1 MTHFQ
6 SSGKIPLACVS
17 GIAPIGHVPHG
28 PVAYLPGCYRTASID
43 KFKTGNPLSGGGLLS
58 TIKLRSASGTLPEV
72 EDPAKSLTEED
83 AAAVVRIP
91 LIQEEASGT
100 NCATVAL
107 TRLTSFVGTAI
118 SGATPGALQV
128 TSMTVTSD
136 DPVEPFI
143 VTSQVSTAPV
153 TL

>member
-1 MTHFQ
+1 MRQRHF
-6 SSGKIPLACVS
+6 
-17 GIAPIGHVPHG
+17 APIRHVPLG
-28 PVAYLPGCYRTASID
+28 SVAYLDGWHRTASID
-43 KFKTGNPLSGGGLLS
+43 RFKTGNPLSGGGLLS
-58 TIKLRSASGTLPEV
+58 TIKLRSASRTLLEV

-83 AAAVVRIP
+83 AAAIVRIP

-100 NCATVAL
+100 NRSTVAF
-107 TRLTSFVGTAI
+107 TRLTSLVGTAI

-128 TSMTVTSD
+128 TSMRVTSD

-143 VTSQVSTAPV
+143 VTAQVSTAPV

>member
-1 MTHFQ
+1 L
-6 SSGKIPLACVS
+6 P
-17 GIAPIGHVPHG
+17 PIRHVPLG
-28 PVAYLPGCYRTASID
+28 PVAYLAACYRTASID
-43 KFKTGNPLSGGGLLS
+43 RFKTGNPLPGGGLLS
-58 TIKLRSASGTLPEV
+58 TIKLRSASRTPLEV

-100 NCATVAL
+100 NRSTVAL

-118 SGATPGALQV
+118 SGATPGPLQV

-136 DPVEPFI
+136 DPVAPFT
-143 VTSQVSTAPV
+143 VTAQVSTAPV